1 MIQDGLLDIFGKGPS
16 NFISKGMDAKITS
29 NITSSKRT
37 SDILDHSTIEEAVQK
52 GPLDTLFVSEIG
64 YGMIGGPISM
74 GR

>member
-1 MIQDGLLDIFGKGPS
+1 ME
-16 NFISKGMDAKITS
+16 AKITS

-37 SDILDHSTIEEAVQK
+37 SDILERSAIEEAVQK

>member
-1 MIQDGLLDIFGKGPS
+1 
-16 NFISKGMDAKITS
+16 MDAKITS

>member
-16 NFISKGMDAKITS
+16 NFMSKGMEPKITS
-29 NITSSKRT
+29 NITSSTRT
-37 SDILDHSTIEEAVQK
+37 SDILEQSTIEEAVQK

>member
-1 MIQDGLLDIFGKGPS
+1 
-16 NFISKGMDAKITS
+16 MDAKITS
-29 NITSSKRT
+29 NITSSTRT
-37 SDILDHSTIEEAVQK
+37 SDILEQSTIEEAVQK